1 MRVQE
6 RRREGAIGTHDLSSS
21 RTDPNDGDRRPP
33 SSRTTTTTTGAGL
46 SSTMSPN
53 VIVVTAWG
61 RRFNPGVG
69 FLPAV
74 TGGSSRP
81 RAPLAAAQSLTQSAA
96 YVNRGCP
103 RPSKRSMKDSY
114 RNLSVSSLRTTD
126 VWSSVSGGMPARAS
140 YQIAPRGCVCIRA
153 CQTIA
158 VSGSEVRD
166 FRPQIPSR
174 EGQPCRSAT
183 GAAPAFHASLLPS
196 TAWV

>member
-1 MRVQE
+1 VLPAATGRA
-6 RRREGAIGTHDLSSS
+6 GFF
-21 RTDPNDGDRRPP
+21 PP
-33 SSRTTTTTTGAGL
+33 FLESG
-46 SSTMSPN
+46 
-53 VIVVTAWG
+53 
-61 RRFNPGVG
+61 FNPGVG

-81 RAPLAAAQSLTQSAA
+81 RASFAAAQSLTQRPA

-103 RPSKRSMKDSY
+103 RPSKRSMKDRY
-114 RNLSVSSLRTTD
+114 GNLSISSFRATG
-126 VWSSVSGGMPARAS
+126 VWPSVSGGMPARAFC
-140 YQIAPRGCVCIRA
+140 QIAPRGCVCIRA

-166 FRPQIPSR
+166 FRPQIPGR

-183 GAAPAFHASLLPS
+183 GAAPAFHAGLLPS